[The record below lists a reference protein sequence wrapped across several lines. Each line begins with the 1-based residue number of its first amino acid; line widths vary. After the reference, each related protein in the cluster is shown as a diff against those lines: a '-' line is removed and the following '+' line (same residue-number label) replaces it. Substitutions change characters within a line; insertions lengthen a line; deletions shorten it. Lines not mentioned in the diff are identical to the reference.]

1 MFFSNLASTKHP
13 FHDWMPLK
21 VRLIPAYVEIIA
33 DKRTNNV
40 AELAKLRPARCILK
54 GCKSSGEPP

>member
-1 MFFSNLASTKHP
+1 MFFSNPGSTKYP

-21 VRLIPAYVEIIA
+21 IRLIPAYVEIIA
-33 DKRTNNV
+33 DKGTNDV
-40 AELAKLRPARCILK
+40 AELAKLCPARCILK